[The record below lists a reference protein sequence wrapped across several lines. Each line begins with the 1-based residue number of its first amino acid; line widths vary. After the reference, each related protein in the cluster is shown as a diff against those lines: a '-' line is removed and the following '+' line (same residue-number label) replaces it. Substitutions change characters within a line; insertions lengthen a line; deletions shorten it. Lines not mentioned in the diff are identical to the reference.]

1 MLKKFVSKEPV
12 LKGWSGDKK
21 YCLTDEQGNRFL
33 LRVTPIEK
41 YDEKMKEYELMHR
54 VAELG
59 VPMCD
64 PLEFGTC
71 DKGVYS
77 IQTWIDGEDAKLPRR
92 KAIRI
97 RYGRRTF
104 SPQNSLHPCTR
115 NPGGLGSPIQP
126 QDSQENSL
134 I

>member
-54 VAELG
+54 VAEHG
-59 VPMCD
+59 VPCAPRLNSAHAMKAFI
-64 PLEFGTC
+64 PYKHGLT
-71 DKGVYS
+71 
-77 IQTWIDGEDAKLPRR
+77 AKMRR
-92 KAIRI
+92 R
-97 RYGRRTF
+97 
-104 SPQNSLHPCTR
+104 
-115 NPGGLGSPIQP
+115 
-126 QDSQENSL
+126 
-134 I
+134 

>member
-59 VPMCD
+59 VPMCA

-71 DKGVYS
+71 DEGVYS
-77 IQTWIDGEDAKLPRR
+77 IQAWIDGEDAETL
-92 KAIRI
+92 
-97 RYGRRTF
+97 
-104 SPQNSLHPCTR
+104 
-115 NPGGLGSPIQP
+115 
-126 QDSQENSL
+126 SL
-134 I
+134 IHI

>member
-12 LKGWSGDKK
+12 PKGWSGDKK

-41 YDEKMKEYELMHR
+41 YDKKMKEYELMHR

-64 PLEFGTC
+64 PLEFGIC
-71 DKGVYS
+71 GEGVYS
-77 IQTWIDGEDAKLPRR
+77 IQAWIDAPPQSNTHTVWTPDVFSAKYTPSPHPKRR
-92 KAIRI
+92 KI
-97 RYGRRTF
+97 GR
-104 SPQNSLHPCTR
+104 P
-115 NPGGLGSPIQP
+115 
-126 QDSQENSL
+126 DSAAR
-134 I
+134 